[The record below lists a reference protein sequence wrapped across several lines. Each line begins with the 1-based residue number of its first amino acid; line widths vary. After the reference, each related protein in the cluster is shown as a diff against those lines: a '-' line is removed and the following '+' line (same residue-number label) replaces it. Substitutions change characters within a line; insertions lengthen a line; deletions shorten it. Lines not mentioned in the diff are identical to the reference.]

1 MKDLESILHRI
12 DGRGYKAYKEIEGR
26 RFRFDHFDLVVEHVQ
41 GDPYAA
47 PSKLRA
53 LVPAETASLPASA
66 LASLAR
72 RRATR
77 DFLARALRAA
87 SGRRREIAIDAGR
100 QTVLDRSACLIEAE
114 VVELRFTV
122 DLPGAGRRILG
133 RQAATLL
140 VDLLPGIIDRSAL
153 AYNLD
158 LEALE
163 HHVAVVED
171 QEALRAALV
180 DADLV
185 AFIGNGAVLPRRSGI
200 DDRPLRDGVRFLSPP
215 SLEVEIETPNAGPVR
230 GMGVPH
236 GVTLIV
242 GGGFHGKSTLLRA
255 VETGISDH
263 IPGDGRELVVADPGA
278 VKIRAEDGRAV
289 HAVDIS
295 DFISHLP
302 GGRDTSSFTTDLA
315 SGSTSQAASLV
326 EALETGATA
335 LLLDEDTSATNFMI
349 RDRRM
354 QALVAKTSE
363 PITPFVDR
371 IRELRDELGVSTLLV
386 MGGSGDY
393 FDHADVVIQMADY
406 LPVDVTGEARRIAA
420 DLATGREEERE
431 VELGKPQPRLL
442 DPTSLK
448 PERRP
453 GRWKIQARGF
463 DTLIIGR
470 SDIDLRAVEQ
480 LQDSSQLR
488 AVGWI
493 LGRLSEVPEPEIEP
507 LAHIED
513 MLGRLSRGDWDWL
526 TGYPDGDLAVPRPHE
541 VMAALNRLRGARWRS
556 STGCYN
562 RYHR

>member
-26 RFRFDHFDLVVEHVQ
+26 RFRFENFDLLVEHVQ

-53 LVPAETASLPASA
+53 LVPAETAALPVSA
-66 LASLAR
+66 LASPAR

-77 DFLARALRAA
+77 DFLARAFRAV
-87 SGRRREIAIDAGR
+87 S
-100 QTVLDRSACLIEAE
+100 
-114 VVELRFTV
+114 ELRFTI

-133 RQAATLL
+133 RKAATLL
-140 VDLLPGIIDRSAL
+140 IDVLPGIIDRSAL
-153 AYNLD
+153 AQNLD
-158 LEALE
+158 LEAFE
-163 HHVAVVED
+163 NHAAVVED

-180 DADLV
+180 DAGLV
-185 AFIGNGAVLPRRSGI
+185 AFIGNGALLPRRSGV
-200 DDRPLRDGVRFLSPP
+200 DDRPLIDGVRFLSPP
-215 SLEVEIETPNAGPVR
+215 SLEVILETPNAGPVH
-230 GMGVPH
+230 GMGVPQ
-236 GVTLIV
+236 GITLIV

-255 VETGISDH
+255 VETGIWDH

-278 VKIRAEDGRAV
+278 VKIRAEDGRTV

-302 GGRDTSSFTTDLA
+302 GGRGTSSFTTDLA

-326 EALETGATA
+326 EALEVSSTA

-393 FDHADVVIQMADY
+393 FDHADLVIQMADY
-406 LPVDVTGEARRIAA
+406 LPLDVTGAAQKIAA

-431 VELGKPQPRLL
+431 AKLEKPEPRR
-442 DPTSLK
+442 LK
-448 PERRP
+448 PDSLEPDRRP
-453 GRWKIQARGF
+453 GRWKIQARGL
-463 DTLIIGR
+463 DTLVFGR

-488 AVGWI
+488 TVGWI
-493 LGRLSEVPEPEIEP
+493 LGRLSEAPEPEIEP
-507 LAHIED
+507 LVHIED
-513 MLGRLSRGDWDWL
+513 MLARLDGGDWDWL
-526 TGYPDGDLAVPRPHE
+526 TGYPDGDLAVPRPYE
-541 VMAALNRLRGARWRS
+541 VMAALNRLRGARFEPMAPAR
-556 STGCYN
+556 G
-562 RYHR
+562 